1 MRCNISLH
9 LTAVFVLAIFLNI
22 EMIKSLITRRT
33 AIPSCQTRSLYQ
45 FARST
50 TALKAVKAQKSKT
63 TGAFKT
69 NLPDSFPSQTHYK
82 RALRALKLI
91 KADYSVKNIRNQERK
106 LTAQSMDALM
116 KGLTVPI
123 SEILTAYSTT
133 FRNLHP
139 FEVCL
144 MMIKCVNLY
153 LTPYIVFCSIYFQAA
168 I

>member
-1 MRCNISLH
+1 M
-9 LTAVFVLAIFLNI
+9 
-22 EMIKSLITRRT
+22 MKSLVTVRIMNP
-33 AIPSCQTRSLYQ
+33 AYLTRSLYQ

-50 TALKAVKAQKSKT
+50 TALKAVKAPKSKT

-69 NLPDSFPSQTHYK
+69 NLPDTFPSQTHYK

-123 SEILTAYSTT
+123 SEILNAYSTT

-139 FEVCL
+139 FEVCFI
-144 MMIKCVNLY
+144 M
-153 LTPYIVFCSIYFQAA
+153 IYFSNS
-168 I
+168 

>member
-1 MRCNISLH
+1 MPRNFSLH
-9 LTAVFVLAIFLNI
+9 CSAVVIFVMMFHVTMMRSLVFVG
-22 EMIKSLITRRT
+22 KSKTNSLKL
-33 AIPSCQTRSLYQ
+33 CKQSLYQ
-45 FARST
+45 FART
-50 TALKAVKAQKSKT
+50 DTALMAVKAAKSKT

-69 NLPDSFPSQTHYK
+69 NLPDTFPSQTHYK

-123 SEILTAYSTT
+123 SEILTAYTTT

-139 FEVCL
+139 FEVGS
-144 MMIKCVNLY
+144 
-153 LTPYIVFCSIYFQAA
+153 TSIYLQTLW
-168 I
+168 

>member
-9 LTAVFVLAIFLNI
+9 LTAVFVLAVILNI
-22 EMIKSLITRRT
+22 EMISSLIAKGSTN
-33 AIPSCQTRSLYQ
+33 PSSQTRSLYQ

-153 LTPYIVFCSIYFQAA
+153 LTLYIVFCSIYFQAA

>member
-1 MRCNISLH
+1 MLRELSLRCS
-9 LTAVFVLAIFLNI
+9 AVLIFVMLSHVT
-22 EMIKSLITRRT
+22 MI
-33 AIPSCQTRSLYQ
+33 RSLVSVGKLKSSSLKQCKQSMYQ
-45 FARST
+45 FART
-50 TALKAVKAQKSKT
+50 DTALQAVKVAKSKT

-69 NLPDSFPSQTHYK
+69 NLPDTFPSQTHYK

-123 SEILTAYSTT
+123 SEILNAYTTT

-139 FEVCL
+139 FEVDS
-144 MMIKCVNLY
+144 
-153 LTPYIVFCSIYFQAA
+153 TPSSNFVLL
-168 I
+168 

>member
-1 MRCNISLH
+1 MPSNLSLK
-9 LTAVFVLAIFLNI
+9 LSVAYSFFIMLLNFTL
-22 EMIKSLITRRT
+22 MKSLMTVGT
-33 AIPSCQTRSLYQ
+33 VKSGSSMVLTRSMYQ
-45 FARST
+45 FSRST
-50 TALKAVKAQKSKT
+50 TALLAVKVAKSKT

-69 NLPDSFPSQTHYK
+69 NLPDTFPSQTHYK

-123 SEILTAYSTT
+123 SEILNAYTTT

-139 FEVCL
+139 FEVRKPFDCHIL
-144 MMIKCVNLY
+144 GRMSKSLH
-153 LTPYIVFCSIYFQAA
+153 SR
-168 I
+168 